1 MRLAIHAPNLGL
13 SLPEQPFGKDVANRG
28 LYTALATH
36 GGFEQ
41 INFCTNGAAAA
52 GDSAAAVWSCTWSG
66 SPQRFVAHAN
76 G

>member
-28 LYTALATH
+28 LYTALASH

-41 INFCTNGAAAA
+41 ISFCTA
-52 GDSAAAVWSCTWSG
+52 GQPPLASL
-66 SPQRFVAHAN
+66 
-76 G
+76 